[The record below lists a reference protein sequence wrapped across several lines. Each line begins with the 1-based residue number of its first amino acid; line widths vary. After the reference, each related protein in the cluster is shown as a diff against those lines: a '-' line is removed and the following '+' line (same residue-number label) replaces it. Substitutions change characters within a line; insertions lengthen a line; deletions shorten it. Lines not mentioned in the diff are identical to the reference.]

1 MVLNLVFEISAVLIF
16 THFKWRSSYCRS
28 GTTTNLFWRGQ
39 NLFWMKQNDTTM
51 CFTCWNDPVMTSQ
64 LVTKIYEGANV
75 PFAPSPSPLLWLRY
89 DSGNYK
95 FPCATQH
102 LIIQL
107 NKFYFSLI
115 SFSKVTSSG
124 RDITFCPKIN
134 PGNVSLVSLKYMFT
148 RCSTD
153 SWDSNGYKKENYE
166 VVLDQCFVWGQTK
179 QSLQACLNWIML
191 DVCAGIFKYQFP
203 FEFVKIF
210 SSKENRRQ
218 CGARHRNCLTRKRK
232 LMSNYFISAF
242 SGYLY
247 SL

>member
-1 MVLNLVFEISAVLIF
+1 MSHSWLYDFTSWVWESMLIHWKF
-16 THFKWRSSYCRS
+16 S
-28 GTTTNLFWRGQ
+28 LF
-39 NLFWMKQNDTTM
+39 
-51 CFTCWNDPVMTSQ
+51 
-64 LVTKIYEGANV
+64 
-75 PFAPSPSPLLWLRY
+75 LLC
-89 DSGNYK
+89 S
-95 FPCATQH
+95 
-102 LIIQL
+102 QL